1 MAVFSGS
8 EYYPLSFRQHL
19 TFMYP
24 KQLHLIC
31 NQHFPFTEGATGTR
45 VKQAAEG
52 HLLGQRQQD
61 STGLQSP
68 IECLLQVLQLLFPCS
83 SHNFVKYTT

>member
-24 KQLHLIC
+24 KQPHLIY
-31 NQHFPFTEGATGTR
+31 NQHFPFTEGATGMR
-45 VKQAAEG
+45 VKQAVEG

-68 IECLLQVLQLLFPCS
+68 TERLLQVSQLPFPYS
-83 SHNFVKYTT
+83 FQTVL